1 MSTQSKKFNN
11 KIGFILASVGS
22 AVGMGNIWLF
32 PYRLGQYGGAAFLI
46 PYLIFIALFGYV
58 GLSGEFALGRM
69 TGTGTVGSYDYAL
82 KTKGK
87 TWGKY
92 LGAIPL
98 FGSFGIAIGYAVIVG
113 WVLRTMSGSLTG
125 AVEAAG
131 AETYFAQATVAFGSI
146 PWHLGVILLTAL
158 ILSRGITSGIE
169 KINKVLMPIFYV
181 LFLFIAVRVFML
193 PGSVEGYA
201 YLFIPHW
208 DALLSPETWI
218 MAMGQAFFSL
228 SITGSGMIIYGSYL
242 SKSEDIVHSSCM
254 TAVLDT
260 CAALLAGLATI
271 PAVFAFN
278 MDPTSG
284 PPLMFI
290 TLPKVFMQIPMGN
303 VLGFIFFLSVL
314 LAGVTS
320 LMNMF
325 EVCAES
331 VQKVFKIGRNTAL
344 AVVTAI
350 IFGAGLLIE
359 EEARLGNWMDIIT
372 IYVVPFGA
380 LLGAVVIY
388 WVLDPKSIL
397 AEMNQ
402 GAGKQLGSRFHF
414 IAKYVYV
421 ALAVSVFVMG
431 IIYGG
436 IG

>member
-344 AVVTAI
+344 AAVTAI

>member
-1 MSTQSKKFNN
+1 LSTQSKKFNN

-344 AVVTAI
+344 AAVTAI

-421 ALAVSVFVMG
+421 ALAVSVFVLG

>member
-1 MSTQSKKFNN
+1 M
-11 KIGFILASVGS
+11 
-22 AVGMGNIWLF
+22 
-32 PYRLGQYGGAAFLI
+32 
-46 PYLIFIALFGYV
+46 
-58 GLSGEFALGRM
+58 
-69 TGTGTVGSYDYAL
+69 
-82 KTKGK
+82 
-87 TWGKY
+87 
-92 LGAIPL
+92 
-98 FGSFGIAIGYAVIVG
+98 AIGQV
-113 WVLRTMSGSLTG
+113 
-125 AVEAAG
+125 
-131 AETYFAQATVAFGSI
+131 
-146 PWHLGVILLTAL
+146 
-158 ILSRGITSGIE
+158 
-169 KINKVLMPIFYV
+169 
-181 LFLFIAVRVFML
+181 
-193 PGSVEGYA
+193 
-201 YLFIPHW
+201 
-208 DALLSPETWI
+208 
-218 MAMGQAFFSL
+218 FFSL

-314 LAGVTS
+314 LAVVTS

-344 AVVTAI
+344 AAVTAI

-421 ALAVSVFVMG
+421 ALAVSVFVLG

>member
-344 AVVTAI
+344 AAVTAI

-414 IAKYVYV
+414 IGKYVYV
-421 ALAVSVFVMG
+421 ALAVSVFVLG

>member
-92 LGAIPL
+92 LGVIPL

-344 AVVTAI
+344 AAVTAI

-421 ALAVSVFVMG
+421 ALAVSVFVLG

>member
-46 PYLIFIALFGYV
+46 LYLIFIALFGYV

-158 ILSRGITSGIE
+158 ILSRGISSGIE

-254 TAVLDT
+254 TAILDT

-344 AVVTAI
+344 AAVTAI

-421 ALAVSVFVMG
+421 ALAVSVFVLG

>member
-344 AVVTAI
+344 AAVTAI

-421 ALAVSVFVMG
+421 ALAVSVFVLG